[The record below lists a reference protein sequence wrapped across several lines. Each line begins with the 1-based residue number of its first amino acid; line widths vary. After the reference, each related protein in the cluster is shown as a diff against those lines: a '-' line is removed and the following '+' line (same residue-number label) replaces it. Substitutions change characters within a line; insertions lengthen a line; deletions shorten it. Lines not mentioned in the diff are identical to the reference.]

1 MASTRVTAGGA
12 PSEPAPGRFR
22 VWMMAIRPPTL
33 TAAVVPVAVGTAVA
47 WHDGVRAP
55 LVAFITL
62 VAALALQAGANL
74 ANDLSDFRRGADT
87 DTRLGP
93 IRVTQRGLLT
103 ERQVTGGVVFFFAL
117 ATLGGLYLTYLGS
130 WPIVAIGLASMLA
143 AVTYTGGP
151 WPFGYRGLGEVFVF
165 IFFGVVAVAGTYYVQ
180 SCAAGACRVT
190 DDVHAASLP
199 VALTV
204 TAILVVNNVRDID
217 QDRLAGKYTLAVYLG
232 RRLARCELVAVVAGA
247 YLAAGAIWLLG
258 DFSVWVLLSWL
269 SAPAAIMPV
278 IVTLRRTDGP
288 PLNAALR
295 AMARLHLIFGLLLA
309 IGLSN

>member
-1 MASTRVTAGGA
+1 MASARRASDA
-12 PSEPAPGRFR
+12 PIEPSMSRFA

-47 WHDGVRAP
+47 LHHGVRAP
-55 LVAFITL
+55 LAAL
-62 VAALALQAGANL
+62 AALLGALALQAGANL

-87 DTRLGP
+87 DDRLGP
-93 IRVTQRGLLT
+93 VRVTQRGLLT
-103 ERQVTGGVVFFFAL
+103 ERQVTTGVVVCFAL
-117 ATLGGLYLTYLGS
+117 ATVAGLYLTYLGG

-180 SCAAGACRVT
+180 TGTVT
-190 DDVHAASLP
+190 GDVFAASVP

-217 QDRLAGKYTLAVYLG
+217 TDRVAGKYTLAVYLG
-232 RRLARCELVAVVAGA
+232 RSLARTELVVTVVGA
-247 YLAAGAIWLLG
+247 YVAAAALWFLG
-258 DFSVWVLLSWL
+258 DFSIWVLLSWL
-269 SAPAAIMPV
+269 SVPAAVLPV
-278 IVTLRRTDGP
+278 AAVLRRTEGP

-309 IGLSN
+309 IGLSS

>member
-1 MASTRVTAGGA
+1 MASASAA
-12 PSEPAPGRFR
+12 PEASLSRFR

-33 TAAVVPVAVGTAVA
+33 TAAIVPVAVGTAVA

-55 LVAFITL
+55 LAAFITL

-103 ERQVTGGVVFFFAL
+103 ERQVTGGVIVFFLL
-117 ATLGGLYLTYLGS
+117 ATLGGLYLTYLGG

-165 IFFGVVAVAGTYYVQ
+165 IFFGVVAVVGTYYVQ
-180 SCAAGACRVT
+180 TCAAGACLVT
-190 DDVHAASLP
+190 NDVLAASLP

-232 RRLARCELVAVVAGA
+232 RRLARWELVVVVAGA
-247 YLAAGAIWLLG
+247 YLAAGALWLSG

-269 SAPAAIMPV
+269 SVPAAIMPV
-278 IVTLRRTDGP
+278 VVPFKRTDGP

-295 AMARLHLIFGLLLA
+295 GMARLHLIFGLLLA